1 MKLLPAKSIR
11 LVWPVGVIAAVSISV
26 LAVQS
31 AGARGNAGAPARQAT
46 INHTL
51 SVGGHGE
58 VDVAPDMA
66 RITVGV
72 QSKGQDARE
81 ALSRNSTS
89 LNAVVAAIEGQG
101 VPASRIQTSDL
112 SLWFDEQHDSY
123 VASHN
128 LDVRIDDVNKVGSV
142 LDAAVAAGA
151 NTSWGV
157 SFALK
162 DESAARAQALQAAI
176 ADARKRA
183 NSMASALGVSVTG
196 VVSAGEA
203 TVNVVQPP
211 YPAAAQASA
220 ASGTNVQPGQLT
232 ISADVTVVYSFGS

>member
-1 MKLLPAKSIR
+1 MKLLGRIPVR
-11 LVWPVGVIAAVSISV
+11 LLWLGGVVVAVSGSF
-26 LAVQS
+26 LAVQA
-31 AGARGNAGAPARQAT
+31 AGARGNVGAPVKQAAPT
-46 INHTL
+46 NHTL

-58 VDVAPDMA
+58 VLVAPDMA

-101 VPASRIQTSDL
+101 VAASRIQTSDL
-112 SLWFDEQHDSY
+112 SLWYDDQHGNY

-142 LDAAVAAGA
+142 LDAAVGAGA

-220 ASGTNVQPGQLT
+220 AAGTNVQPGQLT
-232 ISADVTVVYSFGS
+232 ISADVTVVYSFG

>member
-1 MKLLPAKSIR
+1 MKRWGGRRLRLLW
-11 LVWPVGVIAAVSISV
+11 LVGVIAAVSGSA
-26 LAVQS
+26 LAVKS
-31 AGARGNAGAPARQAT
+31 AGARGNAAPARQGVA
-46 INHTL
+46 NHTL
-51 SVGGHGE
+51 SVNGHGE
-58 VDVAPDMA
+58 SEVAPDMA

-72 QSKGQDARE
+72 QSKGQDARD

-89 LNAVVAAIEGQG
+89 LNAVVVAIEGQG
-101 VPASRIQTSDL
+101 VPANRIQTSDL
-112 SLWFDEQHDSY
+112 SLWFDDQHQSY

-128 LDVRIDDVNKVGSV
+128 LTVRIDDVNTVGSV
-142 LDAAVAAGA
+142 LDAAVGAGA

-203 TVNVVQPP
+203 TVNVTPLPYAAGAVQA
-211 YPAAAQASA
+211 PAAS
-220 ASGTNVQPGQLT
+220 STNVQPGQLT
-232 ISADVTVVYSFGS
+232 ISADVTVVYSFG

>member
-1 MKLLPAKSIR
+1 
-11 LVWPVGVIAAVSISV
+11 
-26 LAVQS
+26 
-31 AGARGNAGAPARQAT
+31 
-46 INHTL
+46 
-51 SVGGHGE
+51 
-58 VDVAPDMA
+58 MA

-101 VPASRIQTSDL
+101 VPANRIQTSDL
-112 SLWFDEQHDSY
+112 SLWFDDQHQAY
-123 VASHN
+123 AASHT
-128 LDVRIDDVNKVGSV
+128 LDVRIDDVNTVGSV
-142 LDAAVAAGA
+142 LDAAVGAGA

-157 SFALK
+157 SFGLK
-162 DESAARAQALQAAI
+162 DESTARAQALQAAI

-203 TVNVVQPP
+203 TVNVTPLP
-211 YPAAAQASA
+211 YAAGAVRAPAAS
-220 ASGTNVQPGQLT
+220 STNVQPGQLT
-232 ISADVTVVYSFGS
+232 ISADVTVVYSFG